1 MQAEGAQYGA
11 TVTQAIRWTLD
22 TKAVR
27 AECGDDWFNSRC
39 RQSVVTTVTVAALAS
54 SQKLAA

>member
-11 TVTQAIRWTLD
+11 TTQAIRWTLD
-22 TKAVR
+22 TKAVC
-27 AECGDDWFNSRC
+27 AKCGDDWFNSRC
-39 RQSVVTTVTVAALAS
+39 RLSLVTTLTVAALAG